1 MCILC
6 PCRSLNILSND
17 NIMAEYRFPSDDT
30 VRQLL
35 EVLLC
40 NENVQRKKYEGKEE
54 LKWRYEGCKG
64 KGERGKG

>member
-1 MCILC
+1 
-6 PCRSLNILSND
+6 
-17 NIMAEYRFPSDDT
+17 MAEYRFPSDDT